1 MVIKPSITF
10 IGADSDM
17 ALIKDTTTIITS
29 MTDNPAYP
37 TPAPTLAAVQTAL
50 NTFSNAVA
58 AAADGGK
65 TLTAAKNAARTALA
79 MLVRE
84 LASYVHVAC
93 KGDIQKLLSSG
104 FPTQK
109 ATRQPLGILPA
120 PSGLSVSNGARSGE
134 INAWAT
140 PVNGAGI
147 YNWNLALAS
156 APDTIVQTVQT
167 TAASVVFD
175 GLTPGL
181 AYNVEVNVVGS
192 AGPSDWT
199 DPVSQFVI

>member
-1 MVIKPSITF
+1 MIIKPSVSF

-17 ALIKDTTTIITS
+17 ALVNDTTTIIS
-29 MTDNPAYP
+29 AMTNNPAYP
-37 TPAPTLAAVQTAL
+37 TPAPTLAVVQTAL
-50 NTFSNAVA
+50 TTFSDSVA

-65 TLTAAKNAARTALA
+65 TLTAAKNAARAALA
-79 MLVRE
+79 LLLHK

-93 KGDIQKLLSSG
+93 DRDIQKLYSSG

-109 ATRQPLGILPA
+109 PTRQPLGVLPA
-120 PSGLSVSNGARSGE
+120 PAGLAVALGARSGE
-134 INAWAT
+134 LNAWAT
-140 PVNGAGI
+140 PVTGAGI

-156 APDTIVQTVQT
+156 APATPVQTVQT
-167 TAASVVFD
+167 TAASTVFD

-181 AYNVEVNVVGS
+181 SYNVEVNAVGS

-199 DPVSQFVI
+199 DPVSQIAV

>member
-37 TPAPTLAAVQTAL
+37 TPAPTLAVMQAAL
-50 NTFSNAVA
+50 STFSNALA

-65 TLTAAKNAARTALA
+65 TLTAAKIAARAALDV
-79 MLVRE
+79 LLRE

-93 KGDIQKLLSSG
+93 KGNMQKLLSSG

-120 PSGLSVSNGARSGE
+120 PSGLAVTNGGRSGE
-134 INAWAT
+134 INAWAS

-156 APDTIVQTVQT
+156 APDTTIQTAQT

-181 AYNVEVNVVGS
+181 AYNVIVNAVGS